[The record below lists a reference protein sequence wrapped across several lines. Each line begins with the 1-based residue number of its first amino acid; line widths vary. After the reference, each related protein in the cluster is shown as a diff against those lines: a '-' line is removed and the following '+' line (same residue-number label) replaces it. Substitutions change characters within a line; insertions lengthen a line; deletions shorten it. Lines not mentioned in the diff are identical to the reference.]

1 MATLKLGLIGC
12 GWIGRLI
19 HLDIL
24 RRMPDAELVAL
35 AEPDPQRRAEAA
47 ERAPEAVAFAGYK
60 ELLEMPEVEAVVI
73 CLPNALHAEAAVAA
87 LKKGKHI
94 YLEKPLAASLPE
106 ARKVLTAWRPAGVV
120 GMIGFNFRF
129 HALYQAARRHLQSG
143 RLGDLVSA
151 RSVFSSKA
159 QTVPAWKQ
167 ARANG
172 GGVLLDLASHHVDL
186 VHFLFGQAVREVFAG
201 LRSQRG
207 EGDSAAVQLRL
218 ADGLLVQSFFSMNAV
233 EEDRFEIYGQ
243 RGKLMVDRYLSLDV
257 EITEPAINFSRLKQV
272 GRGLR
277 ALVGTRHGRDKISA
291 PGREPSYHAAL
302 AHFVA
307 AARANRPCSPDLG
320 DGYRSLAVIEA
331 AEESAQTGRVVS
343 LPDLGDALLN
353 GSRGGGSGK

>member
-1 MATLKLGLIGC
+1 MAALKIGLIGC
-12 GWIGRLI
+12 GDIARLV

-24 RRMPDAELVAL
+24 RRLPDAELVAL
-35 AEPDPQRRAEAA
+35 AEPDPQRRADAA
-47 ERAPEAVAFAGYK
+47 ERAPEAVAFAGY
-60 ELLEMPEVEAVVI
+60 EDLLEMPEVEAVVI

-87 LKKGKHI
+87 LEQGKHI
-94 YLEKPLAASLPE
+94 YLEKPLATSLHE
-106 ARKVLTAWRPAGVV
+106 ARRVLAAWRAAGVV

-143 RLGDLVSA
+143 RLGELVSA
-151 RSVFSSKA
+151 RSVFSTKG

-186 VHFLFGQAVREVFAG
+186 VHFLFGRVVRDVFAG
-201 LRSQRG
+201 LRSQRS
-207 EGDSAAVQLRL
+207 EGDSVAVHLRL

-257 EITEPAINFSRLKQV
+257 EITEPEIDFSRLKQV

-277 ALVGTRHGRDKISA
+277 ALVGSRHGRDKIAA
-291 PGREPSYHAAL
+291 PGREPSYQAAL
-302 AHFVA
+302 SHFVA
-307 AARANRPCSPDLG
+307 AARTNRPCSPDFG

-331 AEESAQTGRVVS
+331 AEESARTGRVVS
-343 LPDLGDALLN
+343 LPDLGEQVF
-353 GSRGGGSGK
+353 SR